1 MSTFEVNPYFRK
13 VAVAKK
19 KKNSSG
25 ATAALIALDNARIS
39 YIERAYEHQDGE
51 KSFGAEAA
59 EKLGR
64 SSEQVFKTLMVSQE
78 KDFAVCIVPVGTKLN
93 LKAAAAALGW
103 KSAKMAYPSLAEKRT
118 GYVVGGISPL
128 GQKIAHRT
136 LLDETAQL
144 FDTILVSG
152 GKRGLDVE
160 LAPDDLLTLVD
171 GTYAAIAAA

>member
-1 MSTFEVNPYFRK
+1 M
-13 VAVAKK
+13 
-19 KKNSSG
+19 
-25 ATAALIALDNARIS
+25 
-39 YIERAYEHQDGE
+39 
-51 KSFGAEAA
+51 
-59 EKLGR
+59 
-64 SSEQVFKTLMVSQE
+64 
-78 KDFAVCIVPVGTKLN
+78 
-93 LKAAAAALGW
+93 
-103 KSAKMAYPSLAEKRT
+103 
-118 GYVVGGISPL
+118 VGGISPL